1 MKTFPGSVSGN
12 NVEIFLPSEIR
23 VGPFQ
28 KKLQILRKAA
38 HAIDDTEARSPVE
51 NRLSMREEPGSGEA
65 RQDML
70 LNELLQNILLVD
82 HAFD

>member
-1 MKTFPGSVSGN
+1 
-12 NVEIFLPSEIR
+12 
-23 VGPFQ
+23 
-28 KKLQILRKAA
+28 
-38 HAIDDTEARSPVE
+38 VE